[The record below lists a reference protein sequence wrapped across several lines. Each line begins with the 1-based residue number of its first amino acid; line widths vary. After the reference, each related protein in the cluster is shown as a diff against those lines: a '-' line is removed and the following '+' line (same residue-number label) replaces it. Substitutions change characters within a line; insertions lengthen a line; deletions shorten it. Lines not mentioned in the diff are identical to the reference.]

1 MTKREKYTET
11 LRYNNIK
18 TESRQDTK
26 TQRQETKNK
35 REAMKEREKKNGQG
49 FALCRN
55 VPKKTTS
62 Q

>member
-35 REAMKEREKKNGQG
+35 REAMKERPG
-49 FALCRN
+49 LRTL
-55 VPKKTTS
+55 P
-62 Q
+62 